1 VTVADIAGLKV
12 ARVPKRYVAGTHRT
26 RSPRETLAAYAPFMR
41 GLGITRLAN
50 ITHLDHV
57 GMPVWTGIRPN
68 ARTLA
73 TSQGKGE
80 DHDSA
85 KASALME
92 AIEFHH
98 AEYMESF
105 PVRYDTYRGLRRT
118 AEVCPIELLPRH
130 PASRVVPGAPRLWI
144 EGYDV
149 ARGVPAWVPFSKV
162 CIADASEPID
172 AEMLVRSSNG
182 LASGNHRLEAI
193 VHGLCEVI
201 ERHGGA
207 RDDPGRRRYVDLAA
221 VTFPPLRSVLDR
233 LERADVAVAAWE
245 IPCPIGV
252 PSYGA
257 MIVERPSP
265 ARWRVVGTYGGAG
278 AHLSPT
284 VAMMRA
290 LTEAVQSRLTFIAGS
305 RDDMTRAHYWA
316 TQNET
321 AQRVFFD
328 RVEGAKSSLVPM
340 AVRALE
346 TDSFEG
352 DLAVLLD
359 CLRAQGYE
367 SVIVVDLTR
376 PDLEIPVV
384 SVVVPGLEEGDH

>member
-1 VTVADIAGLKV
+1 MTIADLAALKG
-12 ARVPKRYVAGTHRT
+12 AHVPKRYIAGTHRT
-26 RSPRETLAAYAPFMR
+26 RSPRETLAAYTPFMR
-41 GLGITRLAN
+41 QLGITRLAN
-50 ITHLDHV
+50 ITHLDHL

-98 AEYMESF
+98 AEHLEGL
-105 PVRYDTYRGLRRT
+105 PLRYDTYRGLKRI
-118 AEVCPIELLPRH
+118 ADVCPVELLPRH
-130 PASRVVPGAPRLWI
+130 PATRVAAGAPRLWI

-162 CIADASEPID
+162 CISNAAEPFD

-207 RDDPGRRRYVDLAA
+207 RDDPARRVYVDLAK

-233 LERADVAVAAWE
+233 LEGADVAVAAWE
-245 IPCPIGV
+245 IPCSIAV

-257 MIVERPSP
+257 MLVERPTR
-265 ARWRVVGTYGGAG
+265 ARWRLVGTYGGAG
-278 AHLSPT
+278 AHLSPS

-290 LTEAVQSRLTFIAGS
+290 LTEAVQSRVTFIAGS

-316 TQNET
+316 TQDET
-321 AQRVFFD
+321 AQQVFFD
-328 RVEGAKSSLVPM
+328 RVEAAKGALVPM
-340 AVRALE
+340 VEHARE

-352 DLAVLLD
+352 DLATLLE
-359 CLRAQGYE
+359 CLRAEGHK

-376 PDLEIPVV
+376 PELEIPVV
-384 SVVVPGLEEGDH
+384 TVIVPGLEEGDH